1 RPRQVQ
7 SWVSDRSSNHGLLV
21 TVDNLSHGHAERG
34 DGPAGRPPWP
44 DRGDTLKFVSGKD
57 RQAGR
62 EPMLV
67 VFSDDGR
74 RSAFGRN
81 PGHDYEL
88 PGDADSADA
97 LRRLSRA
104 RRNLPKPSTSS
115 TSSSSSVDS
124 PARPQAP
131 KPPPASSSSSSSEGS
146 GPCRRHP
153 MYVDFQEVGW
163 SGWVIS
169 PRGYNAYSCAGA
181 CPFPLGHAL
190 RPTNHATVQSVV
202 RALRP
207 AAVAGGGRG
216 SSVRAPCCVPD
227 ELYSINLLYYDEAGN
242 VVLKQYDDMVAVS
255 CGCH

>member
-1 RPRQVQ
+1 VQ

-81 PGHDYEL
+81 PGHGERE
-88 PGDADSADA
+88 AEE
-97 LRRLSRA
+97 
-104 RRNLPKPSTSS
+104 
-115 TSSSSSVDS
+115 VEEV
-124 PARPQAP
+124 AP